1 MRTKFILLRKIQIR
15 EIPISARVLIR
26 KILTSVRIYRVTTT
40 IYLVF
45 MAVQKYL
52 GIKLIKQTTQRPL
65 HLRKYSSFHQSH
77 QRKIY
82 LVKSLINICNPMT
95 LELYLVQILRILYN
109 IYLTMYHVEIQS
121 ALKNYFRHSSFVIL
135 TKCS

>member
-26 KILTSVRIYRVTTT
+26 KILTSVKIYHVTT

-52 GIKLIKQTTQRPL
+52 GIKLIK
-65 HLRKYSSFHQSH
+65 
-77 QRKIY
+77 
-82 LVKSLINICNPMT
+82 
-95 LELYLVQILRILYN
+95 
-109 IYLTMYHVEIQS
+109 
-121 ALKNYFRHSSFVIL
+121 
-135 TKCS
+135 